1 MPSSWEHKCFLNDIV
16 TAASESLINTP
27 GLGFIV
33 LLSQLGRG
41 IALAPFL
48 YLATCRFEPR
58 VKGCRLGSNGLIQL
72 RTANA
77 SDRVGEQWLIP
88 SQVVLNLS
96 QSVLSTP

>member
-1 MPSSWEHKCFLNDIV
+1 MPYKERSWGGLPSSWEHKCFLNDIV

-41 IALAPFL
+41 MALAPFL

-58 VKGCRLGSNGLIQL
+58 VKGMQAWKQC
-72 RTANA
+72 
-77 SDRVGEQWLIP
+77 
-88 SQVVLNLS
+88 LNS
-96 QSVLSTP
+96 AAYN